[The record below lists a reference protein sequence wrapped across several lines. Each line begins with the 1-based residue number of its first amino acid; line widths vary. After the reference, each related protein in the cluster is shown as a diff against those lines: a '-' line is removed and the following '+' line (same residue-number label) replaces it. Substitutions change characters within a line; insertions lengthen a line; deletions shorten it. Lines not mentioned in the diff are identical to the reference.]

1 MTIQKGKTYRPKN
14 PIYGFT
20 DGLYEVKSIDK
31 NYIYCIDDK
40 GNRNYIVKERF
51 LEYEEASNDGKA
63 ADLRS
68 CRSLG

>member
-1 MTIQKGKTYRPKN
+1 MKIKKGKTYRPKN

-51 LEYEEASNDGKA
+51 LEYFEEVGNDKNRT
-63 ADLRS
+63 DQ
-68 CRSLG
+68 

>member
-1 MTIQKGKTYRPKN
+1 MKIQKGKTYRPKN

-31 NYIYCIDDK
+31 NYVYCIDDK

-51 LEYEEASNDGKA
+51 LEYFEEASNDQN
-63 ADLRS
+63 RTNH
-68 CRSLG
+68 